1 MFFFQF
7 VILYF
12 DNDSETDCK
21 PYQRKL
27 NIKIPGCFSKELKLI
42 FSFAYIGYA
51 IMLIAAFFGCVS
63 QFRGYWLLIDI
74 HFIPGKNSF
83 SIFRTQVLPF
93 ILTFQSVL
101 KDPCHRFNIFAGNKM
116 ICHSICSFY
125 GMFLLFL
132 LYCGTSLHG
141 GIFLERQRHTNGI
154 LFPNFFL
161 TYLLATK
168 LESKKTYT
176 INVVGNSSATNIS
189 ASSNSA
195 TNLK

>member
-12 DNDSETDCK
+12 DNDIETDQK

-27 NIKIPGCFSKELKLI
+27 NIKIPGFFSKELKLI
-42 FSFAYIGYA
+42 LSFAYVGYA

-83 SIFRTQVLPF
+83 SCILFQFHFLNTFIIFLICYT
-93 ILTFQSVL
+93 
-101 KDPCHRFNIFAGNKM
+101 GNKM